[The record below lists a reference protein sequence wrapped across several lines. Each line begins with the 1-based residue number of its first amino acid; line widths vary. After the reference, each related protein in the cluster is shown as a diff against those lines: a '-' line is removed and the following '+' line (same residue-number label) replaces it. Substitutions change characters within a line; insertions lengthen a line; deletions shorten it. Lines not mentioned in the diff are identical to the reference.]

1 MVKFSAAA
9 LLLLSASAAN
19 AFVTPTPK
27 FVSDTALFA
36 ENKKTPEVPSMA
48 QTHMQGPL
56 TVTGSGK
63 ALTKEE
69 LAAVKEELE
78 DIKRKGGL
86 KEPDRSFM
94 DDPDIK
100 WRFGGKPDYSV
111 TNLLYLKQRSTVHEE
126 GSLEQIV
133 ENLVKTVSNVS
144 CMRCNSSVCH
154 NIILKRY
161 FRLHQANQLLC

>member
-1 MVKFSAAA
+1 MVKFSAAV
-9 LLLLSASAAN
+9 LLLFSVSAAN

-27 FVSDTALFA
+27 FVSNTAIFAA

-133 ENLVKTVSNVS
+133 ENLVKTVSSVS
-144 CMRCNSSVCH
+144 VHHSPV
-154 NIILKRY
+154 
-161 FRLHQANQLLC
+161 AN